1 MKYKNI
7 DLLALTES
15 RWPCSGV
22 FSVCDST
29 ILHSGSLSSHTH
41 GVAIIL
47 SPRAKAVWNA
57 AGCVFQP
64 VSERILRLRL
74 KCHMSYISVVAV
86 YAPINPPNST
96 SEAVDPSEAFYDQL
110 QSTLSSV
117 PSSDLILILGD
128 FIAHVGSDFSSWN
141 SVIGPHGTEE
151 CNENGERLLD
161 FCAGNQLIITNTW
174 FQHKLLHTATWFRNG
189 NRSRTGHMIDHVLV
203 NKRFRTSVLDAC
215 VYWPTFHEP
224 DHELVVSTLRFKIK
238 PSVDTQGHHS
248 TKPQTFPLLTR
259 LATSRS
265 WLNLL
270 TSLIIP
276 PPSTLNGT
284 ALNHPSNRLVSPFH
298 LHLEVV
304 TLIGSPMKSTTCP
317 GRRKKLGFV

>member
-1 MKYKNI
+1 M
-7 DLLALTES
+7 A
-15 RWPCSGV
+15 V
-22 FSVCDST
+22 
-29 ILHSGSLSSHTH
+29 
-41 GVAIIL
+41 IL
-47 SPRAKAVWNA
+47 SPRAKAAWDA

-74 KCHMSYISVVAV
+74 KCHMSYMTVVAV

-96 SEAVDPSEAFYDQL
+96 SEAVSLSEAFYDHL
-110 QSTLSSV
+110 QSALSSV
-117 PSSDLILILGD
+117 PSSDLIVILGD
-128 FIAHVGSDFSSWN
+128 FNARVGSDFSSWN
-141 SVIGPHGTEE
+141 SVIGPHGVGV

-174 FQHKLLHTATWFRNG
+174 FQHKLLHNATWFRNG

-203 NKRFRTSVLDAC
+203 NKRFRTRVLDTR
-215 VYWPTFHEP
+215 VYRPTFHES
-224 DHELVVSTLRFKIK
+224 DHELVVSTLPLKSR
-238 PSVDTQGHHS
+238 PSVDTQGHHA
-248 TKPQTFPLLTR
+248 TKPRMFPLLTR

-270 TSLIIP
+270 TSVISP

-284 ALNHPSNRLVSPFH
+284 ALNHPSKRLVSPFH

-304 TLIGSPMKSTTCP
+304 TLIGSPMKSATSP